1 MKYLSEKQQKRLTR
15 LKKRMCRMILLF
27 LLIDLALAAVLW
39 NEFRVNTPLAEQQ
52 LYTVSG
58 VAEDTH
64 VYRTVRGPDVIY
76 VTVNGREYKL
86 FWRWGREKLE
96 TYADYLSAARPRV
109 TVTVLEHQP
118 VNTLIAFRRQIVA
131 ISDGQYAFDGSER
144 ENSNIV
150 DLRKFFTVSGI
161 LLAVLLLPGEVLYF
175 NLSCSSEYRELKKI
189 AKNRAK
195 KEAQQ

>member
-27 LLIDLALAAVLW
+27 LLIDLALAAVFW

-64 VYRTVRGPDVIY
+64 VYHTVRGPDVIY

-86 FWRWGREKLE
+86 FWRCFCCRAKC
-96 TYADYLSAARPRV
+96 YISVSPAA
-109 TVTVLEHQP
+109 
-118 VNTLIAFRRQIVA
+118 VNT
-131 ISDGQYAFDGSER
+131 GS
-144 ENSNIV
+144 
-150 DLRKFFTVSGI
+150 
-161 LLAVLLLPGEVLYF
+161 
-175 NLSCSSEYRELKKI
+175 
-189 AKNRAK
+189 
-195 KEAQQ
+195 

>member
-27 LLIDLALAAVLW
+27 LLIDLALAAVFW